1 VEDARKRIK
10 EVIDE
15 LWPLL
20 MPNNEEAMRP
30 ELVVRIIEDGNPSDH
45 QTIRPFEFAP
55 IEAMRP
61 FDHEPLNLETMN
73 GS

>member
-20 MPNNEEAMRP
+20 MPNNEEALRP
-30 ELVVRIIEDGNPSDH
+30 ELIVRIIEDGKNS
-45 QTIRPFEFAP
+45 TIRPFK
-55 IEAMRP
+55 ICTKR
-61 FDHEPLNLETMN
+61 L
-73 GS
+73 